1 MAALEISNLVDI
13 SERIS
18 SNTKFLQHFLKTNNL
33 PTPSFQVDTP
43 TEFPNPENE
52 RTVDLIREKLLADTR
67 SLFDLVIGPVDRL
80 KWAVWQMIDVSAIQ
94 VIYRFKLA
102 QAVPFDGGA
111 TYAQIA
117 KTTGLTEHRV
127 SATIRQAAMNKIFYE
142 DSPNHVVHTAI
153 SSILVKDPIM
163 WDWVGHFTEEGYP
176 SNAAWSAAMQKYP
189 NSQELNETPFAVAF
203 NYDKPG
209 GFFQYTAENETSQK
223 RFFGAMKGVGMAPG
237 VDYGH
242 VANGYDWE
250 KLGKGTVVDMGGSAG
265 HVSMA
270 LAKRFPQLK
279 FVVQDFKETVTAS
292 EAALPAEF
300 RDRISYQA
308 HDFFKPQPL
317 NGAAVYMMRH
327 ICHCWP
333 DKHLIKILQQN
344 VPAMGPDSK
353 IVVVETIVLPPGEYS
368 YLEERW
374 ARNMDLFMF
383 SMLNAQDRSA
393 EEWSTIVKQADPRL
407 RVSDIQ
413 KPPGSHDAVIE
424 ISLELPN

>member
-1 MAALEISNLVDI
+1 MAALEICSLVDI

-52 RTVDLIREKLLADTR
+52 RTVDLIRETLLADTR
-67 SLFDLVIGPVDRL
+67 SLFDLIIGPVDRL

-163 WDWVGHFTEEGYP
+163 WDWLGHFTEEGYP

-237 VDYGH
+237 VDYKH

-250 KLGKGTVVDMGGSAG
+250 KLGKGTVVDVGPLVPSDFLFADHQIPQMGGSAG

-270 LAKRFPQLK
+270 LAKRFPQLN

-333 DKHLIKILQQN
+333 DKHLIKILQQT

-353 IVVVETIVLPPGEYS
+353 VLVVETIVLPPGEYS

-374 ARNMDLFMF
+374 ARYEKFLICCFFFN
-383 SMLNAQDRSA
+383 
-393 EEWSTIVKQADPRL
+393 
-407 RVSDIQ
+407 
-413 KPPGSHDAVIE
+413 
-424 ISLELPN
+424 SLPLTFL